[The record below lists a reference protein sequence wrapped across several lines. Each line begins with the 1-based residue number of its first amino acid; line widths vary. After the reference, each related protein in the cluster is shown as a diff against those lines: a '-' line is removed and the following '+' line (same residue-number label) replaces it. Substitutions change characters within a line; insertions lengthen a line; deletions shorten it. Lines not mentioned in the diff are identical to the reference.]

1 MLSGIYII
9 KYWHFL
15 SMHLCTHTSRTHARM
30 HTFAFDLNDLGD
42 LEEKLEL
49 VAVYQEAGQNSCS

>member
-1 MLSGIYII
+1 
-9 KYWHFL
+9 
-15 SMHLCTHTSRTHARM
+15 M

>member
-1 MLSGIYII
+1 
-9 KYWHFL
+9 
-15 SMHLCTHTSRTHARM
+15 MHTHIAHARTHAHIICM